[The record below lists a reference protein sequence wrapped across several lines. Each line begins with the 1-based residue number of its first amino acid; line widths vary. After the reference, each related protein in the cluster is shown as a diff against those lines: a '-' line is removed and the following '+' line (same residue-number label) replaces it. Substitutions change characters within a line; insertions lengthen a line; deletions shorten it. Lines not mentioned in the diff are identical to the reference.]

1 MDLIRTGLQNLD
13 DARANLDRLKA
24 DGVSDERLVGMLK
37 ALSKACDPD
46 CALSNFVDI
55 TNAMQSQGRDFDAM
69 VPDEAA
75 LERLITVLGVSDEMG
90 KLMRFRPE
98 LVEAAANDACESHL
112 YNHEQRRAH
121 VLKSVGADPNDH
133 TMPTASLPL
142 AEAATA
148 LRKTYRKQLAAIMAQ
163 DATANDP
170 IEIQPRI
177 STELSDLADAALEGA
192 LAIARHEVDGSEH
205 VRFAIIGMGKLGAQE
220 LNYVSDVDLIYVVEP
235 ADMDTNGMALSRIG
249 TKMATTL
256 QRVCQ
261 SVIMGVAEPTLWQI
275 DGGLRPEGKDGPL
288 VRRLESHEAY
298 YEQWAENWEFQALLK
313 ARPVAGDT
321 DSDKRIWI

>member
-13 DARANLDRLKA
+13 DARANLGRLKA

-75 LERLITVLGVSDEMG
+75 LVRLITVLGVSDEMG
-90 KLMRFRPE
+90 KLMRFRSE
-98 LVEAAANDACESHL
+98 LVEAVANDACESHL

-121 VLKSVGADPNDH
+121 VLKSVGADPNDR

-192 LAIARHEVDGSEH
+192 LSIARHEVDGSEH
-205 VRFAIIGMGKLGAQE
+205 VRFAIIGMGKS
-220 LNYVSDVDLIYVVEP
+220 SDHT
-235 ADMDTNGMALSRIG
+235 ATARI
-249 TKMATTL
+249 ANAI
-256 QRVCQ
+256 R
-261 SVIMGVAEPTLWQI
+261 
-275 DGGLRPEGKDGPL
+275 
-288 VRRLESHEAY
+288 
-298 YEQWAENWEFQALLK
+298 
-313 ARPVAGDT
+313 
-321 DSDKRIWI
+321 

>member
-121 VLKSVGADPNDH
+121 VLN
-133 TMPTASLPL
+133 
-142 AEAATA
+142 
-148 LRKTYRKQLAAIMAQ
+148 R
-163 DATANDP
+163 
-170 IEIQPRI
+170 
-177 STELSDLADAALEGA
+177 
-192 LAIARHEVDGSEH
+192 
-205 VRFAIIGMGKLGAQE
+205 
-220 LNYVSDVDLIYVVEP
+220 
-235 ADMDTNGMALSRIG
+235 
-249 TKMATTL
+249 
-256 QRVCQ
+256 
-261 SVIMGVAEPTLWQI
+261 
-275 DGGLRPEGKDGPL
+275 
-288 VRRLESHEAY
+288 
-298 YEQWAENWEFQALLK
+298 
-313 ARPVAGDT
+313 
-321 DSDKRIWI
+321 